1 MDFDYWA
8 NEFAPPWFTR
18 PRRGRGR
25 SRCQCSARL
34 HRNLR
39 DPSEIM
45 NPFAFWTGVWGE
57 AGLRE
62 SGSFAGLAPF
72 GLHLLR
78 ERVLRVWTSTGRMN
92 SPLNGSLD
100 PGGVAD
106 LSPGCLHPGN
116 RSARLRPTPEGSRT
130 FPVPMPRAFAPQS
143 TRPLGSCPVGS
154 AMSFEVPFS
163 ELRKRF
169 SARFRTSEKPKS
181 PRIWAHGAQQVHLGF
196 TGCATDLQPMR
207 GLCFG
212 LVGDRV
218 AG

>member
-1 MDFDYWA
+1 MDFDWA

-130 FPVPMPRAFAPQS
+130 FPVPMPRTFAPQP
-143 TRPLGSCPVGS
+143 TRTFRGHEPVRLPDWGLGSSP
-154 AMSFEVPFS
+154 
-163 ELRKRF
+163 RKRVF
-169 SARFRTSEKPKS
+169 LRRKEVSCAAGMPPLRALKSEGRHSCRTGWVQTRSAT
-181 PRIWAHGAQQVHLGF
+181 GAF
-196 TGCATDLQPMR
+196 
-207 GLCFG
+207 F
-212 LVGDRV
+212 
-218 AG
+218 